1 MLIKADNLTKL
12 KKAASTL
19 EGRLRNQS
27 DLDKLKLQF
36 EKIWCYS
43 TGTSA
48 RYSSESEKNY
58 KNRGWSNW
66 CGNSPI
72 KGLGITGCI
81 YISISVLT
89 RCRSR
94 SPLTKLCFTPQRALG
109 AYETRFLSTKAEPED
124 MLWVHPNAL
133 QLLMGTQAAVQDQS

>member
-48 RYSSESEKNY
+48 RYSSESEK
-58 KNRGWSNW
+58 KLQKSRMEQLVWEQSN
-66 CGNSPI
+66 
-72 KGLGITGCI
+72 
-81 YISISVLT
+81 
-89 RCRSR
+89 
-94 SPLTKLCFTPQRALG
+94 
-109 AYETRFLSTKAEPED
+109 
-124 MLWVHPNAL
+124 
-133 QLLMGTQAAVQDQS
+133 